1 MQGSAASMSN
11 ARRSPRGTAQASS
24 EKGASASQVGADAP
38 PVSAASTKNNKNL
51 RHSACGTTESS
62 DEAGSAI
69 LEGGNASKGNKD
81 GLAKTKGRGKKP

>member
-11 ARRSPRGTAQASS
+11 ALRSPRGTAQASS
-24 EKGASASQVGADAP
+24 GKGASASRVGADAP

-51 RHSACGTTESS
+51 
-62 DEAGSAI
+62 
-69 LEGGNASKGNKD
+69 D